1 MSGVAE
7 APKPWMVWGGRVLTV
22 LPILMLLMS
31 AGMKIKRPPEVV
43 EMFVGKFGFPENTL
57 APLAL
62 LEIACAVLY
71 AIPNT
76 SVLGAVLATGYLGGA
91 VATHVRVGDPFF
103 APLVLGVLVWAGLYL
118 RDERLRAL
126 MPLRRPA
133 AGK

>member
-7 APKPWMVWGGRVLTV
+7 APKPWRIWGGRVLTV

-43 EMFVGKFGFPENTL
+43 DMFVGKFGFPESTL

>member
-1 MSGVAE
+1 MSGVAG
-7 APKPWMVWGGRVLTV
+7 APKPWMVWTGRVLSA
-22 LPILMLLMS
+22 LPVLMLLFS
-31 AGMKIKRPPEVV
+31 AALKISRPPQVMET
-43 EMFVGKFGFPENTL
+43 FVGKFGFPENTL

-103 APLVLGVLVWAGLYL
+103 GPLVLGVLVWAGLYL

-126 MPLRRPA
+126 MPLKTPA
-133 AGK
+133 ASR